1 MNTSTL
7 HIIVKGKVQGVFYR
21 ASAKKAALAL
31 GLTGWVRN
39 TPEGHVEIM
48 AYGPEK
54 QLNEFMEWCKE
65 GPPAAKVKEV
75 HTAVVESPPQL
86 NDFVIR

>member
-1 MNTSTL
+1 MNTSAL
-7 HIIVKGKVQGVFYR
+7 HIIVTGKVQGVFYR

-31 GLTGWVRN
+31 ALTGWVRN

-48 AYGPEK
+48 ACGPEE
-54 QLNEFMEWCKE
+54 QLHAFTEWCAA

-75 HTAVVESPPQL
+75 HTAIVESPPQL
-86 NDFVIR
+86 NDFVVR